1 MALGLLL
8 NEPVAAVV
16 ILIMLTGGEA
26 LEDYAM
32 SRAESGIHELLEQE
46 PGTAR
51 RILADG
57 SMEEVQATDLAVGDS
72 VMLRTGGEGGAGEAV
87 CALRAYRFPPR
98 SAR

>member
-1 MALGLLL
+1 MSSFKVCFWHAFAYF
-8 NEPVAAVV
+8 PP
-16 ILIMLTGGEA
+16 

-57 SMEEVQATDLAVGDS
+57 S
-72 VMLRTGGEGGAGEAV
+72 
-87 CALRAYRFPPR
+87 C
-98 SAR
+98 